1 MSKGGA
7 SMTSAQRARWIVVI
21 STVVLLLCVTRLFYI
36 QIVRGPSLAEEGQVV
51 RTSVSEVAAKRG
63 SIVDANGLVLAD
75 SVQTYHV
82 AVNQVNVAK
91 WRHYEDQTQPDGT
104 TKSVLVGKGPAEAA
118 KQLAPLLDMD
128 PVELGGKM
136 VGTHTYV
143 YLKKNVDAVTYRK
156 IRELGIYGIEWES
169 VFQRTYPNGNTAAP
183 LIGTVNESG
192 EGSSGLEAT
201 FDALLQ
207 GTPGKEA
214 FEIAPNGAIMP
225 GGKQTTQEP
234 QDGATI
240 TTTIRGD
247 LQHAVQEVLDARVT
261 QHEAEWGAVVI
272 TDVAT
277 GKVLVMADSGSQSP
291 DNAAPQTVRSVQYAF
306 EPGSVGKVIT
316 MATALEKGSVTP
328 TSVFTVPYALDVE
341 GEDLPITDFHE
352 HDTQQLTATG
362 ILAESSNTGTVLIG
376 ETVSDQDRFD
386 MMHALG
392 LGQPTGIEL
401 AGESEGLV
409 RTPDQWLGRDRYVT
423 MFGQAY
429 MMTALQEAGVMAT
442 IGNGGVRM
450 APRLVDSWTLPDGTV
465 HQPDPVEPVQAMS
478 STTASTL
485 LRMME
490 STVDTEQGTGQ
501 MAKVEGYRLAVK
513 TGTAEIPGG
522 TVSTVAGIVP
532 ADAPRLA
539 VSVVLYNPKVGWLS
553 SDSAAPLFA
562 EAVTQAV
569 RNLAV
574 PASSGAADLYPS
586 TPGQ

>member
-1 MSKGGA
+1 MA
-7 SMTSAQRARWIVVI
+7 SARRARWILVV
-21 STVVLLLCVTRLFYI
+21 STCVLVLCVARLFYV
-36 QIVRGPSLAEEGQVV
+36 QVVRGPSLAEEGQTV
-51 RTSVSEVAAKRG
+51 RTSVSDIAAKRG

-75 SVQTYHV
+75 SVQTYHI
-82 AVNQVNVAK
+82 AVNQVNIRK
-91 WRHYEDQTQPDGT
+91 WRHFEDQKQADGT
-104 TKSVLVGKGPAEAA
+104 TRSVLVGKGPAEAA
-118 KQLAPLLDMD
+118 RQLAPLLGMD
-128 PVELGGKM
+128 PVELGGRM
-136 VGTHTYV
+136 VGDQTYV
-143 YLKKNVDAVTYRK
+143 YLQKNVDAVTYRK

-169 VFQRTYPNGNTAAP
+169 VFQRSYPNGNTAAP
-183 LIGTVNESG
+183 LVGTVNEEG
-192 EGSSGLEAT
+192 TGSSGLEAS
-201 FDALLQ
+201 FDDLLQ

-234 QDGATI
+234 EDGATV
-240 TTTIRGD
+240 TTTLHAD
-247 LQHAVQEVLDARVT
+247 LQHSVQEILDARVK
-261 QHEAEWGAVVI
+261 QHQADWGAVVL
-272 TDVAT
+272 TDIST

-316 MATALEKGSVTP
+316 MATAMEKGTVTP
-328 TSVFTVPYALDVE
+328 TTEFTVPYALDIP

-352 HDTQQLTATG
+352 HETEPLTATG
-362 ILAESSNTGTVLIG
+362 ILAESSNTGTVLVG
-376 ETVSDQDRFD
+376 ETVTDQDRYD

-409 RTPDQWLGRDRYVT
+409 RPADQWQGRDRYVS
-423 MFGQAY
+423 MFGQSY

-465 HQPDPVEPVQAMS
+465 HQPDPTQPVQAMS
-478 STTASTL
+478 SEVSSQL

-490 STVDTEQGTGQ
+490 STVATDEGTGQ
-501 MAKVEGYRLAVK
+501 MAKVDGYRLAVK

-522 TVSTVAGIVP
+522 TVSTVAGVVP

-539 VSVVLYNPKVGWLS
+539 VAVVLYNPKVGWLS
-553 SDSAAPLFA
+553 SDSAAPLFG
-562 EAVTQAV
+562 EVVTQAV
-569 RNLAV
+569 RNLGI
-574 PASSGAADLYPS
+574 PASTQAADLYPIA
-586 TPGQ
+586 PGQ